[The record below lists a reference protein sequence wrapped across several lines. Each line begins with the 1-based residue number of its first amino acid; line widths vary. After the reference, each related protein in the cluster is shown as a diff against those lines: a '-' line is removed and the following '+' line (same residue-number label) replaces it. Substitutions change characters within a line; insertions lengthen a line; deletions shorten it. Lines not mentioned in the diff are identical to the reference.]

1 MVADVFVRE
10 GQGGMWR
17 VELNTDT
24 LPRLLV
30 DHRYHAVVSGAART
44 GQEKTFVSDCMAQAS
59 WLIRSLDQ
67 RAKTI
72 LRSPPRSCASRTAS
86 WPTAS
91 STCAR

>member
-1 MVADVFVRE
+1 MPDVYVRE
-10 GQGGMWR
+10 GEGGLWR

-30 DHRYHAVVSGAART
+30 DQRYHAVVSSQARSD
-44 GQEKTFVSDCMAQAS
+44 QDKVFVSECMAQAS

-72 LRSPPRSCASRTAS
+72 LKVASEIVRQQDGFLLS
-86 WPTAS
+86 AS
-91 STCAR
+91 STCVR